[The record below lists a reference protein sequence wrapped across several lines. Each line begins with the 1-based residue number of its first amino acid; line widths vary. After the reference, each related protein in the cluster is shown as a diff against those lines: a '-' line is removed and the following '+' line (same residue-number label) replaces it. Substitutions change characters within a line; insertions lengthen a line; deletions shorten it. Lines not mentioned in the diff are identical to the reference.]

1 MGTSSGD
8 LPQPQNGDTAAA
20 RAPAGP
26 QRPRGK
32 EPPAA
37 GRGPA
42 ADATRPGPG
51 RTAFD
56 MIYKIEDVPP
66 WYLCV
71 LLGFQR
77 HHRGALPPGREPVR
91 GQGPVHRQPAH
102 RHHLH
107 LRRHH
112 HARADHR
119 GHQAAPVP
127 GQRAGLPR
135 PRQVHPGPG
144 EVEVSAGGADLRQL
158 GFAAE
163 HLPHLAAADERDPRG
178 HHRVQP
184 GGGGHRAAGAA
195 RGAAQLHRAADRHP
209 HGVAHRAL
217 GLPGGRRAGR
227 IALGH
232 RGAVH
237 LSDRVVCPVPA
248 KRHPPPA
255 RVPLGQRLRPV
266 PRTDL
271 QDVSDHPGHHGGV
284 AALLPADARRRLPQ
298 AARGVRLQ
306 GADGRAGGDPVRRAL
321 VPRPLPVAT
330 LAGIVESIG
339 DYYSC
344 ARLAGAPAPPVHAIN
359 RGIFT
364 EGISCIIAGLLGT
377 GNGSTSSSPNIGVLA
392 ITKVGSRRVIQY
404 GAGIMLVLG
413 TVGKFTALFASL
425 PDPILGGM
433 FCTLFGMITAV
444 GLSNLQFVDMNSSRN
459 LFVLG
464 FAMFFGLTLPNY
476 LDSHPNAINTGVP
489 ELDQILTVLLTTEM
503 FVGGTI
509 AFILDNT
516 VPGTQEE
523 RGLIQ
528 WKAGARSDSAT
539 TASLKSYDFPFGMNV
554 VRRIRWLK
562 YVPICPIFRG
572 FNSKTKRNC
581 DSTENTQDNTDNL
594 SVCTKV

>member
-71 LLGFQR
+71 LLGFQHYLTCFSGTIAVPFLLAESLCVGKDQFTVSQLIGTIFTCVGITTLVQTTVGIR
-77 HHRGALPPGREPVR
+77 LPLFQASALAFLVPAKSILALEKWKCPPE
-91 GQGPVHRQPAH
+91 
-102 RHHLH
+102 
-107 LRRHH
+107 
-112 HARADHR
+112 
-119 GHQAAPVP
+119 
-127 GQRAGLPR
+127 
-135 PRQVHPGPG
+135 
-144 EVEVSAGGADLRQL
+144 DLRQL

-321 VPRPLPVAT
+321 VPRPLPV
-330 LAGIVESIG
+330 
-339 DYYSC
+339 
-344 ARLAGAPAPPVHAIN
+344 
-359 RGIFT
+359 GIFT

-433 FCTLFGMITAV
+433 FCTLF
-444 GLSNLQFVDMNSSRN
+444 
-459 LFVLG
+459 
-464 FAMFFGLTLPNY
+464 
-476 LDSHPNAINTGVP
+476 GVP